1 MKAVKPPSE
10 FRALLVY
17 PNLTLMLVPPVS
29 IALFTDILKRL
40 GYAVDLFDATSYMTD
55 DSSHP
60 GRRAKLLQSRRYDEK
75 SLYWDVK
82 TGLVDDFKKK
92 VAEFKPDVLLVSV
105 VEDTWQQTTELLES
119 VRDQGI
125 PTLVGGVFPTFAP
138 DLVLSHPA
146 VDMIGVGEGEQI
158 ITEVCERLRQGEPVD
173 GVQGVW
179 TKRPDGTV
187 VKKGRGAL
195 VDISEKAT
203 PDFSLFEEA
212 RFYRPMGGY
221 IFKTIP
227 LETYRG
233 CPFTCAFCNSPGQ
246 VTIARDEGLG
256 LFTRRKR
263 MDKLAAELRA
273 LIARHNPE
281 FVYIY
286 DDSFMARPD
295 EELYDF
301 CEMYSEFKLPFWC
314 QTRVETVTAEK
325 LAAMKGVG
333 CFRMSYGVEHG
344 NERFRRDKLLRNVSN
359 ELMLRKFE
367 VIRDAGIPFTVNNV
381 IGFPYETRELCF
393 DSIEF
398 NRNIDGWFDSSTVSI
413 FTPYHGTV
421 LRDMAL
427 REGWLDPEAR
437 TNSMT
442 TRSLLNMPAPYLS
455 ADEIDGLIRTFNL
468 YVKFPKER
476 WDEIRVAERPGPEG
490 DAAWKRLAA
499 EYDVLQFGGREA
511 VRRAQEKPVKGG
523 TGCRA
528 SDTETLAF
536 EGTS

>member
-1 MKAVKPPSE
+1 
-10 FRALLVY
+10 
-17 PNLTLMLVPPVS
+17 MLVPPVS

-40 GYAVDLFDATSYMTD
+40 GYAVDLFDATSYMTEG
-55 DSSHP
+55 SSHP
-60 GRRAKLLQSRRYDEK
+60 GRRAKYLQSRRYDEK

-82 TGLVDDFKKK
+82 TGLVEDYKRKI
-92 VAEFKPDVLLVSV
+92 AEFKPDALLVSV
-105 VEDTWQQTTELLES
+105 VEDTWSQTIELLEAS
-119 VRDQGI
+119 RALGI

-138 DLVLSHPA
+138 ELVLSHPA
-146 VDMIGVGEGEQI
+146 VDFVGVGEGERI
-158 ITEVCERLRQGEPVD
+158 IEEFCERVRRGDSPENTK
-173 GVQGVW
+173 GVW
-179 TKRPDGTV
+179 SKSADGTIR
-187 VKKGRGAL
+187 KNGRGEL

-221 IFKTIP
+221 IFKTVP

-263 MDKLAAELRA
+263 MARLAQELRT
-273 LIARHNPE
+273 LIDRHDPE

-295 EELYDF
+295 AELFDF
-301 CEMYSEFKLPFWC
+301 CEMYKEFKLPFWC
-314 QTRVETVTAEK
+314 QTRVETVSAEK
-325 LAAMKGVG
+325 LAALKEVG

-344 NERFRRDKLLRNVSN
+344 NEQFRRERLLRNVSN
-359 ELMLRKFE
+359 DLMLEKFQI
-367 VIRDAGIPFTVNNV
+367 IRDAGIPFTVNNV

-398 NRNIDGWFDSSTVSI
+398 NRKIDGWFDSSTVSI

-421 LRDMAL
+421 LRDVAL
-427 REGWLDPEAR
+427 KEGWLDTEAR

-442 TRSLLNMPAPYLS
+442 TRSLLKMPPPYLS
-455 ADEIDGLIRTFNL
+455 ADELDGLLRAFNL
-468 YVKFPKER
+468 YVKLPKSR
-476 WDEIRVAERPGPEG
+476 WDEIRVAERFDEEG
-490 DAAWKRLAA
+490 NAAFERLAK
-499 EYDVLQFGGREA
+499 EYDRLQFGGQEA
-511 VRRAQEKPVKGG
+511 VRRSQEKPVKGG

-528 SDTETLAF
+528 SDKDTIAF
-536 EGTS
+536 ESC